1 MKCIT
6 VLTRSSHQ
14 IHFTQPRDTGD
25 KYFRFLLKIILIL
38 IAESCNNNERH
49 AVVKANIDYRQ
60 IIKAISVL
68 WLLFDWRPFNCHALP
83 LSTFLGYIVSESKP
97 ILCKQARWY
106 ETQAF
111 IYFLLGHKNLT
122 LIILLLSGSTDQNH
136 LYCVIMHFTTFQLN
150 IF

>member
-1 MKCIT
+1 M
-6 VLTRSSHQ
+6 
-14 IHFTQPRDTGD
+14 
-25 KYFRFLLKIILIL
+25 
-38 IAESCNNNERH
+38 
-49 AVVKANIDYRQ
+49 
-60 IIKAISVL
+60 
-68 WLLFDWRPFNCHALP
+68 
-83 LSTFLGYIVSESKP
+83 
-97 ILCKQARWY
+97 LCKQARWY